1 MSNDELV
8 KNKKKIIIIGAGSAG
23 REVARRMIYKH
34 YKKYDIICFIDDDKS
49 KFKAK
54 IHGIPVLGNV
64 NDIIKFN
71 NFDEIFI
78 CCPEG
83 QSLR

>member
-1 MSNDELV
+1 
-8 KNKKKIIIIGAGSAG
+8 
-23 REVARRMIYKH
+23 MIYKH

-78 CCPEG
+78 CCPSASESEMIKILEVCKNKETV
-83 QSLR
+83 QNFTIYVRII